1 MIYLCYNYDIEKVN
15 KMDYRKL
22 IKELREKLILSQE
35 EMAIVLDVSF
45 TSINR
50 WENGK
55 TIPTIKARRK
65 IVKFCKKNKI
75 SLE

>member
-1 MIYLCYNYDIEKVN
+1 MIYVCYNYDIGKVN

-55 TIPTIKARRK
+55 TMG
-65 IVKFCKKNKI
+65 
-75 SLE
+75 L

>member
-1 MIYLCYNYDIEKVN
+1 
-15 KMDYRKL
+15 MDYRKL

-35 EMAIVLDVSF
+35 EMAATLGVSF

-65 IVKFCKKNKI
+65 IVELCKKNKI

>member
-1 MIYLCYNYDIEKVN
+1 MIYVCYNYDIEKVN

-55 TIPTIKARRK
+55 TIPTIKVRRK